1 MNSRANESIGNISEN
16 TAELGDIGDP
26 IQSTSV
32 GVSKSLMAMT
42 SSSPLDLL
50 KDPNECDVTRVLAK
64 ESNNTIIEPQSSDT
78 SGLVYHGV
86 RKRSWGKWVCE
97 IREPRKKTR
106 IWLGSYPR
114 PDMAARAYDVA
125 AHCLKGKQAHLN
137 FPDLIHILPRPTST
151 APRDIQAASKAAAS
165 LNNAFTLHDHP
176 SSNDARSAHETT
188 HTLVPQSCDTSIGSS
203 SSSSNSSRSALD
215 IIHAFTL
222 APKPHDD
229 PSTIS
234 CPMTSNKLE
243 HDADTRSCQD
253 GMVASNI
260 LHSHEHPDPFI
271 ADVFSGASVASLVV
285 PEEHHYWHVIDQ
297 LVIPESMS
305 VVSRQ
310 IISVT
315 EYALNSYEINRYPS
329 HGNGFDEGCTVYQ
342 DMLLWDY

>member
-1 MNSRANESIGNISEN
+1 
-16 TAELGDIGDP
+16 
-26 IQSTSV
+26 
-32 GVSKSLMAMT
+32 MAIT
-42 SSSPLDLL
+42 LDVL
-50 KDPNECDVTRVLAK
+50 KAPNECNATRVLAK
-64 ESNNTIIEPQSSDT
+64 ESNNTIIEPRPSDT
-78 SGLVYHGV
+78 TGLVVYHGV
-86 RKRSWGKWVCE
+86 RKRRWGKWVSE

-106 IWLGSYPR
+106 IWLGSYPT
-114 PDMAARAYDVA
+114 PHMAARAYDVA

-137 FPDLIHILPRPTST
+137 FPHLIHILPRPTST
-151 APRDIQAASKAAAS
+151 APRDIQAASKAAAAS
-165 LNNAFTLHDHP
+165 LNKLAFTLHDLP
-176 SSNDARSAHETT
+176 SSNDVRSAHDTT
-188 HTLVPQSCDTSIGSS
+188 HTFDPEISDTSIGSS

>member
-86 RKRSWGKWVCE
+86 RKRSWGKWVSE

-106 IWLGSYPR
+106 IWLGSYPT
-114 PDMAARAYDVA
+114 PHMAARAYDVA

-137 FPDLIHILPRPTST
+137 FPHLIHILPRPTST
-151 APRDIQAASKAAAS
+151 APRDIQAASKAAAAS
-165 LNNAFTLHDHP
+165 LNKLAFTLHDLP
-176 SSNDARSAHETT
+176 SSNDVRSAHDTT
-188 HTLVPQSCDTSIGSS
+188 HTFDPEISDTSIGSS
-203 SSSSNSSRSALD
+203 SSSTD
-215 IIHAFTL
+215 DTIHAFIL
-222 APKPHDD
+222 D
-229 PSTIS
+229 PEDHEHSSTIS
-234 CPMTSNKLE
+234 CQMISNKLE
-243 HDADTRSCQD
+243 NDVETSSCHD
-253 GMVASNI
+253 GMVTSSI
-260 LHSHEHPDPFI
+260 LHSHEHPDAFI
-271 ADVFSGASVASLVV
+271 VNVFGNSLASHVS
-285 PEEHHYWHVIDQ
+285 EHHQFWHVSDQ
-297 LVIPESMS
+297 LIIPDSMS
-305 VVSRQ
+305 VVSRE
-310 IISVT
+310 IISVS
-315 EYALNSYEINRYPS
+315 EYAYATNRYPC
-329 HGNGFDEGCTVYQ
+329 HANGFDDECTLYQ